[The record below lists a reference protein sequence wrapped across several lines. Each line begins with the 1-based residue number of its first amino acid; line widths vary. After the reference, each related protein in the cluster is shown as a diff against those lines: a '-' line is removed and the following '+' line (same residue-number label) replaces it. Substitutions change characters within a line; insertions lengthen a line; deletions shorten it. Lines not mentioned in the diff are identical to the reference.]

1 MKKARSAGRVKV
13 NDLGRAPQTE
23 VKLKKEVLVW
33 GFRALAVFMGVDV
46 SR

>member
-1 MKKARSAGRVKV
+1 MKKAGSAMKV

-23 VKLKKEVLVW
+23 VILEKMVPVYVYKALEVFI
-33 GFRALAVFMGVDV
+33 GGVF